1 MMKKHIIGQ
10 ALYQFIVILALIF
23 TADSWIP
30 EYLPQEEIEGNSGEL
45 KYYSS
50 KMWNFDFPL
59 IKLESGHMR
68 SGRSYMVPS
77 GEEDYKKFEP
87 VKSFF
92 TKTKN

>member
-1 MMKKHIIGQ
+1 MKKHIIGQ

-50 KMWNFDFPL
+50 KM
-59 IKLESGHMR
+59 
-68 SGRSYMVPS
+68 
-77 GEEDYKKFEP
+77 
-87 VKSFF
+87 
-92 TKTKN
+92 